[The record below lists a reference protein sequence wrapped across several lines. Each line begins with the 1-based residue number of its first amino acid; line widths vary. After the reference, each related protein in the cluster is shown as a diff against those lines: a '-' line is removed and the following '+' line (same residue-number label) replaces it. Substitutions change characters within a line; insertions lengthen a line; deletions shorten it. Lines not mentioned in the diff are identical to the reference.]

1 MATLGDRIRG
11 LRERDNLTQKAL
23 AEKLNIPHQNLSNYE
38 RGFRQPDYG
47 TLIKI
52 ADFFHV
58 STDFLLKGE
67 DFHKLAET
75 KPEYSNT
82 NLDNRECKMSKEKA
96 LEALEWLLQYEKGK
110 LQDK

>member
-11 LRERDNLTQKAL
+11 LRERANLTQKTL

-52 ADFFHV
+52 ADYFKV

-67 DFHKLAET
+67 DFNKLAEP
-75 KPEYSNT
+75 KPEYANK
-82 NLDNRECKMSKEKA
+82 NLDNHECKMSKEKA
-96 LEALEWLLQYEKGK
+96 LEALEWLLQHEKRK
-110 LQDK
+110 LRDK

>member
-52 ADFFHV
+52 ADFFKV

-67 DFHKLAET
+67 DFNKLAEPIP
-75 KPEYSNT
+75 KYAN
-82 NLDNRECKMSKEKA
+82 DNYESKMSKEKA
-96 LEALEWLLQYEKGK
+96 LDALEWLLQYEKGK
-110 LQDK
+110 LRDK